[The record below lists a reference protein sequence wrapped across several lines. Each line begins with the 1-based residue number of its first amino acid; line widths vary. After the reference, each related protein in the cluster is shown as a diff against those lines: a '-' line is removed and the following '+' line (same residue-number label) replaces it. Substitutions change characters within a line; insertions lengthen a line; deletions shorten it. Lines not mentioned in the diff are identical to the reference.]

1 MVPILDP
8 SAKPLS
14 SLSLGFPLLTE
25 ATLLGLPCT
34 ECLKAEGGGGE
45 RRLWETLITLNSYT
59 GRVLGRLV
67 GELSGAMKLI
77 GGC

>member
-1 MVPILDP
+1 MPILDP

-25 ATLLGLPCT
+25 ATLLGLSCT

-45 RRLWETLITLNSYT
+45 PRLWETLITLNSYI

-67 GELSGAMKLI
+67 GELSRAMKLI